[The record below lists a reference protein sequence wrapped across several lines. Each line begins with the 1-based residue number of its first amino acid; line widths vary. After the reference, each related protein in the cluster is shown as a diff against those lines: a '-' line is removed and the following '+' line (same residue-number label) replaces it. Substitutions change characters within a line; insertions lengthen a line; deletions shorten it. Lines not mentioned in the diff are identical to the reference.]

1 MMAEFN
7 VTSIF
12 PLAWQDV
19 GDSEDIIFI
28 LHPNEFN
35 EKIYEDDK
43 VNLDILF
50 SKNISFELWTFFIHQ
65 YQVSLIH

>member
-12 PLAWQDV
+12 PLAYT
-19 GDSEDIIFI
+19 
-28 LHPNEFN
+28 HPNEFN
-35 EKIYEDDK
+35 EKISEDDK

-50 SKNISFELWTFFIHQ
+50 SKNISFEL
-65 YQVSLIH
+65 